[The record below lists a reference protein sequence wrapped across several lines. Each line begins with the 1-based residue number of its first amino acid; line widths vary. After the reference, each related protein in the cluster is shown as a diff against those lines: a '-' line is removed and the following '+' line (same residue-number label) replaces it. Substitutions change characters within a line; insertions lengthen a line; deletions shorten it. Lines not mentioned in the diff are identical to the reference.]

1 MCVTQ
6 MDSGKSINLASSEKG
21 GFWVRLVAFIVDN
34 IIIFFATA
42 FFAFI
47 AGLATG
53 LGGLTSDV
61 SAENVE
67 YLSTI
72 FGFFIGT
79 LLGPFY
85 YTLFTGWEG
94 QTPGK
99 KLMGLRVITMTGEPV
114 GYGRALLR
122 YIGYFVSFFLLGLGF
137 VMIAFDRNKR
147 GFHDFIAGTCVI
159 RVE

>member
-1 MCVTQ
+1 MRCPKCGYITEYEFESCPMCMTHT
-6 MDSGKSINLASSEKG
+6 DSDTSINPAARDKG
-21 GFWVRLVAFIVDN
+21 GFWIRLLAFIVDN

-85 YTLFTGWEG
+85 FTFFTGWEG

-99 KLMGLRVITMTGEPV
+99 KLMGLRVITMTGESV

-122 YIGYFVSFFLLGLGF
+122 FIRSFFFFFLLCLGVF
-137 VMIAFDRNKR
+137 F
-147 GFHDFIAGTCVI
+147 
-159 RVE
+159 

>member
-1 MCVTQ
+1 MRCPKCGYTTEYEFESCPMCVTQ

-34 IIIFFATA
+34 VIIFFATA

-79 LLGPFY
+79 MLGPFY

-94 QTPGK
+94 QTPRQETPGSS
-99 KLMGLRVITMTGEPV
+99 RNNDDW
-114 GYGRALLR
+114 RACRLWPGTFKIHR
-122 YIGYFVSFFLLGLGF
+122 IFCFLLSSWTR
-137 VMIAFDRNKR
+137 ICYDS
-147 GFHDFIAGTCVI
+147 I
-159 RVE
+159 